1 MATSSNPTSTLTVPN
16 ASNATPLQSRLTDEE
31 INGVRLEKALDLGT
45 DVFRDKFHETFPRDP
60 VQLYTE
66 LQNRK
71 GEIDRYRFYNSAFL
85 KKIDA

>member
-16 ASNATPLQSRLTDEE
+16 ATNATPLQSRLTDEE

-66 LQNRK
+66 LRNRK
-71 GEIDRYRFYNSAFL
+71 GEIDRYRFYTSVFL